1 MAESDIRLRFVSNT
15 DNSADM
21 RTFCV
26 FQVIESAAEE
36 LELYRF
42 LHPMTGNSIGTTT
55 YHRKNLD
62 TLIFETAGQIE
73 WFSSSNATVWL
84 GVDEVPVKDLR
95 KIKNGS
101 QRRPHRSRR
110 FKVIGT
116 EYKWKIGEN
125 GNDLFCI
132 DSKDKHVAA
141 WSAEERL
148 LRVAPR
154 CVNILDRVVVTCFL
168 NLWFKKLGR
177 W

>member
-1 MAESDIRLRFVSNT
+1 
-15 DNSADM
+15 
-21 RTFCV
+21 
-26 FQVIESAAEE
+26 
-36 LELYRF
+36 
-42 LHPMTGNSIGTTT
+42 MTGNSIGTTT

-73 WFSSSNATVWL
+73 WSSSSNATAWL
-84 GVDEVPVKDLR
+84 GVDEVAVKDLR

-101 QRRPHRSRR
+101 QSRR
-110 FKVIGT
+110 FKVPGM

-141 WSAEERL
+141 WSADERV

-154 CVNILDRVVVTCFL
+154 CVNILDRIVVTCFL
-168 NLWFKKLGR
+168 NLWFKRLGR